1 MKKIIAVGM
10 IGMAIATSAWA
21 CRTWMVTT
29 PDGRTVYCMQCC
41 DSNGNCN
48 VTCN

>member
-1 MKKIIAVGM
+1 MKKLITAVALLS
-10 IGMAIATSAWA
+10 ICSAAWA

-41 DSNGNCN
+41 DPNGNCN